1 MVHVWHNLGQLR
13 LHVLSELFAMEYV
26 GCYVKGSFFDVT
38 DIEGKK
44 YKRCINTVENAMFV
58 NTIIINGYKR

>member
-1 MVHVWHNLGQLR
+1 
-13 LHVLSELFAMEYV
+13 MEYV

-44 YKRCINTVENAMFV
+44 IQKLYQYSRECHVREYNHHKWIQALRDRLNTE
-58 NTIIINGYKR
+58 